1 LQGQFENYFNPEE
14 IEQLARSTQFVQRQG
29 MLDGLTFLRLIVFN
43 KDSLATE
50 SLNDLT
56 ITLEKAY
63 HVDIT
68 KQSLHERFNVHAVV
82 FLKAA
87 LDTLFHKQLYAKVNF
102 NNCKE
107 FKRFLIKDSVCFQ
120 VDESLAEQYPGSGG
134 SGSKANV
141 RIQFEY
147 DLLHGKIVD
156 LSINAFNDQDSRNS
170 TATIDVIEQGD
181 LVVRDLAYMHLEM
194 LHKIINKS
202 AVFLCRLNTQTK
214 VYQLQDD
221 EFIELDFSLI
231 VEAMRKNNIG
241 KTEEVVWLG
250 KNQELKVRLFIF
262 LMPRDEYNKRI
273 RKAQKNAQKKGRQLS
288 KKFKTRAGLN
298 LFITSAPP
306 DVITIDT
313 AWKIYSLRWQ
323 IELIFKVWKSIWKID
338 KVKKVK
344 KERLDCYIL
353 SKLFIIMLT
362 WQVVWFTDRLMRQF
376 YEKNISGFK
385 AFKTLMKDV
394 TRLEMIFVERSLSV
408 VDYLIEFLQISC
420 KKHVL
425 EQRREHRYSP
435 DLLYSSL
442 TVVSDLNC
450 E

>member
-1 LQGQFENYFNPEE
+1 MRGQFENYFNPEE

-29 MLDGLTFLRLIVFN
+29 MLDGLTFLRVIVFN
-43 KDSLATE
+43 RNSLATE

-56 ITLEKAY
+56 ITLEKEY
-63 HVDIT
+63 HVEIT
-68 KQSLHERFNVHAVV
+68 KQSLHERFSVHAVG

-87 LDTLFHKQLYAKVNF
+87 LDTLFYKQLYAKVNF

-120 VDESLAEQYPGSGG
+120 VDESLADQYPGSGG

-156 LSINAFNDQDSRNS
+156 LSINAFNDQDANNS
-170 TATIDVIEQGD
+170 TVTIDVIEQGD
-181 LVVRDLAYMHLEM
+181 LVVRDLAYMHLDV
-194 LHKIINKS
+194 LHKIVNKY
-202 AVFLCRLNTQTK
+202 ADFLCRLNTQAK
-214 VYQLQDD
+214 VYQLQGD
-221 EFIELDFSLI
+221 EFVELDFALI
-231 VEAMRKNNIG
+231 VAAMRKHNVSKI
-241 KTEEVVWLG
+241 EEVVWLG
-250 KNQELKVRLFIF
+250 KDHDFKVRLFIF
-262 LMPRDEYNKRI
+262 LMPEAEYNERI
-273 RKAQKNAQKKGRQLS
+273 RKAQQNAQKKGRQLS
-288 KKFKTRAGLN
+288 KKFKARAGLN

-306 DVITIDT
+306 ELITIDT

-323 IELIFKVWKSIWKID
+323 IELAFKVWKSIWKID

-344 KERLDCYIL
+344 KDRLDCYIL
-353 SKLFIIMLT
+353 SKLLIIMLT
-362 WQVVWFTDRLMRQF
+362 WRIVWFTGRLLVQF
-376 YEKNISGFK
+376 YGKNISHYK

-394 TRLEMIFVERSLSV
+394 ARLEMIFIEKSLSV
-408 VDYLIEFLQISC
+408 VDYLIEFLQISS

-442 TVVSDLNC
+442 TIVSDLNC
-450 E
+450 